1 MTIQRFESWLAGLD
15 RLSDAQW
22 SQLHTVVQERSE
34 AGAAL
39 AAIEL
44 QVDSERRCRH
54 CHGGGAV
61 RLGLSRGLWRYC
73 CKRCGKTFNA
83 LTGTALS
90 GSHNMQRWLTL
101 GHLLVTRESV
111 RQSAQRCGVA
121 VTTAF
126 RYRHRFPQQTGQLAG
141 RLDGLVEAEETYL
154 LHSCKGHGQPAR
166 NARRRGGRA
175 SKRGLSKQQVPVLLT
190 TTRGGA
196 TAGQVLQT
204 VSQASLPAALEPL
217 LACDAVLLS
226 DGGRAY
232 PGSAGQLG
240 VQHEAVNAS
249 AGRRV
254 RGSHHIQTIN
264 NRHQQWKQLLR
275 PFRGGG
281 DEVSG
286 QLPALV
292 SASRIGTRG
301 VPSSLLGASMVP
313 QCLRFANS
321 ALWNPHPLERQTGV
335 RTLRAHV
342 RYFFRPDI
350 TSSASATAT
359 MADAS
364 ACMDVGPPSYADRVN
379 AK

>member
-22 SQLHTVVQERSE
+22 SQLHTAVQERSE

-90 GSHNMQRWLTL
+90 GSHNKQRWLTL
-101 GHLLVTRESV
+101 VHLLVTRESV

-126 RYRHRFPQQTGQLAG
+126 RYRHRFPEQTGQLAG

-166 NARRRGGRA
+166 KARRRGRRA

-217 LACDAVLLS
+217 LARDAVLLS

-232 PGSAGQLG
+232 PGSARRLG
-240 VQHEAVNAS
+240 VQHDAVNAS

-264 NRHQQWKQLLR
+264 NRHQQWKQFLR
-275 PFRGGG
+275 PFRGVATKYLDSYLRWFQQVGLVREASLRRCLG
-281 DEVSG
+281 PQWYRSACVSLIQPCG
-286 QLPALV
+286 IRTHWNV
-292 SASRIGTRG
+292 K
-301 VPSSLLGASMVP
+301 LGLGHS
-313 QCLRFANS
+313 
-321 ALWNPHPLERQTGV
+321 ERMC
-335 RTLRAHV
+335 
-342 RYFFRPDI
+342 D
-350 TSSASATAT
+350 TSSAQTSPHLLPLQQQWPMRRLVWTLDLHL
-359 MADAS
+359 MRI
-364 ACMDVGPPSYADRVN
+364 G
-379 AK
+379 